1 MPAERGPEEGPRL
14 VCAATQHVTVDDRNY
29 LHENGHEGCPW
40 ALPLIPSGRSMEDWR
55 SHPHNETVPFSF
67 QEPSGRGSTQP

>member
-29 LHENGHEGCPW
+29 LHETWAGGMPLGPAPHPLWKVNGGLEESP
-40 ALPLIPSGRSMEDWR
+40 P
-55 SHPHNETVPFSF
+55 
-67 QEPSGRGSTQP
+67 Q